1 MKEATTGDRSRERVK
16 VTQVRSAELEEIYV
30 TAVPHPAEPDAG
42 VQTRSLYTAVLAQL
56 GDVRSLHIVAERVFG
71 LLTVREEFLA
81 ARAETLAGAGLSAD
95 TPVTYLQGAPV
106 EGEALAGIHLTLVRT
121 DQDTIQIEPIREG
134 DRTWGV
140 SVRSGAVRRVFLAGV
155 HGLTPG
161 KVGASPV
168 EQAQRMFERADNLLR
183 SIGLTYYNVVC
194 TRIYLKRLL
203 EWYDEFNGVRNPFYE
218 KLGLLDRRGPSPV
231 PASTGIQGKISED
244 CECVMD
250 VQAVSTGAE
259 DKCPFV
265 KLHNPLQDE
274 ATDYGSAF
282 ARGVRVDLPGVRYVL
297 ISGTASIDEEGK
309 TAHANDPLGQVKRTM
324 ANFETILSVGG
335 ATPADLYHGIWFCK
349 DPSYGEIVR
358 EEMRRQAWPAF
369 PFVIAQEDICR
380 HDLLVEIDGSAL
392 ITSGQD
398 AASR

>member
-134 DRTWGV
+134 ERTWGF
-140 SVRSGAVRRVFLAGV
+140 SVRSGAVRRVFLASV
-155 HGLTPG
+155 HGLEPG
-161 KVGASPV
+161 KLGASPT

-218 KLGLLDRRGPSPV
+218 KLGLLDRWGPSPV

-250 VQAVSTGAE
+250 VLAVSTGAE

-309 TAHANDPLGQVKRTM
+309 TAHAGDPLGQIRRTM
-324 ANFETILSVGG
+324 ANFEAILNVGG
-335 ATPADLYHGIWFCK
+335 ATPADLYHAIWYCK
-349 DPSYGEIVR
+349 HPSYGEIVR

-369 PFVIAQEDICR
+369 PFVIAQEDVCR

-392 ITSGQD
+392 IPSD
-398 AASR
+398 